1 MGKFDIADSDK
12 EYLWEQMEEWDF
24 FQDSDNLGELIIV
37 TVPEFD
43 IPELGNW
50 QFQLSLNKDNA
61 KDFEIRS
68 GLSNEPLFFPSEDE
82 ITVAVYTENWDFVTD
97 FTASPLLS

>member
-1 MGKFDIADSDK
+1 MEKFNFTESDK
-12 EYLWEQMEEWDF
+12 VYLWEQIEKWDF
-24 FQDSDNLGELIIV
+24 FQDSDNLGELIII

-50 QFQLSLNKDNA
+50 QFQLSLTKDNA

-68 GLSNEPLFFPSEDE
+68 GLSNE
-82 ITVAVYTENWDFVTD
+82 
-97 FTASPLLS
+97 

>member
-1 MGKFDIADSDK
+1 MSNKYLKMEKFNFTESDK
-12 EYLWEQMEEWDF
+12 VYLWEQIEKWDF

-50 QFQLSLNKDNA
+50 QFQLSLTKDNA

-68 GLSNEPLFFPSEDE
+68 GLSNE
-82 ITVAVYTENWDFVTD
+82 
-97 FTASPLLS
+97 

>member
-1 MGKFDIADSDK
+1 MEKFNFTESDK
-12 EYLWEQMEEWDF
+12 VYLWEQIEKWDF

-50 QFQLSLNKDNA
+50 QFQLSLTKDNA

-68 GLSNEPLFFPSEDE
+68 GLSNE
-82 ITVAVYTENWDFVTD
+82 
-97 FTASPLLS
+97 